1 VTSLSRQVALTV
13 ALQTLTAVVLGGPL
27 LVTGVLVNDRAA
39 DFYFFRDTLHSLNAF
54 GEYPWW
60 NPSIRAGFP
69 SYYINMLYSPGREPL
84 FSVIALVVWL
94 LGRVGITIASYH
106 ALYVA
111 YLAFLVPLLLSLSIL
126 VLARQVVR
134 RPLAVYFV
142 IVVTA
147 FSPGVVLSLSDL
159 GAEVSAYGF
168 LWAAAWLHY
177 LRKPDGG
184 RFALLV
190 LASVT
195 VMSALTFFA
204 LIWTVFFVPAF
215 AIAVCIG
222 RRGGTRRAARAFR
235 QVHPRW
241 WAAAVA
247 SVVVCAL
254 PSIVAFSHGGDI
266 LSTRT
271 DGQRY
276 YAYEALRPGNP
287 LEALA
292 ISTPGVGF
300 EWTEYR
306 DPKAAYEARA
316 LSGTVEYTS
325 FGYMGMLTLPLACL
339 GLVLGRS
346 YWAVRL
352 WVGIG
357 AVMTIAMLSAHSP
370 IFSLL
375 LGLPSPLR
383 GVNHYSDLV
392 LRLGLFALLALA
404 AGLGVETVLRSRPA
418 WRWTLVGLFAAT
430 ATASAGWLI
439 ALQGAAATQNF
450 VFGLGLALALL
461 YGIGLCRLAVARTP
475 AAIHAAVLMLLPLVL
490 VDTSAFAFAHLRFS
504 LSRAALHAVEPGPG
518 TIGSVIGREET
529 DFLYLRGIRDEMAL
543 VDQPGPVLTLHT
555 ASGHERA
562 AGHDISIVERTYN
575 RLTMRVS
582 TPEPARLE
590 WRDTYF
596 PFWRASVNG
605 LETAVERTS
614 AGMKAVSVPA
624 GEATVAFRFSPTSL
638 RASVALSYL
647 VMLGALAVW
656 MRTRALA
663 DV

>member
-1 VTSLSRQVALTV
+1 VTSLSRQVGLTV
-13 ALQTLTAVVLGGPL
+13 GLQAFAATVLGGPL
-27 LVTGVLVNDRAA
+27 LVTGALVNDRAA

-60 NPSIRAGFP
+60 NPSIWAGFP
-69 SYYINMLYSPGREPL
+69 SYYINLLYSPGREPL
-84 FSVIALVVWL
+84 FSIIALVVWVF
-94 LGRVGITIASYH
+94 GRVGITIESYH
-106 ALYVA
+106 AWYVA
-111 YLAFLVPLLLSLSIL
+111 YLAFFVPLLLSLSIL
-126 VLARQVVR
+126 ALARQVLR
-134 RPLAVYFV
+134 RPVAVYFV

-177 LRKPDGG
+177 LRRPSGD

-195 VMSALTFFA
+195 VMSALAFFA

-222 RRGGTRRAARAFR
+222 RRGITRRATWAFR

-241 WAAAVA
+241 WAAAAAAVI
-247 SVVVCAL
+247 VCAM
-254 PSIVAFSHGGDI
+254 PSIVAYSHGGDI

-276 YAYEALRPGNP
+276 YAYEALRPGTP

-300 EWTEYR
+300 EWTEYY
-306 DPKAAYEARA
+306 DPTAAYEARA
-316 LSGTVEYTS
+316 LSSAGQYTS
-325 FGYMGMLTLPLACL
+325 FGYMGMLTLPLAGL

-357 AVMTIAMLSAHSP
+357 AVMTIAMLSAYSP

-375 LGLPSPLR
+375 LGPPSPLR

-404 AGLGVETVLRSRPA
+404 AGLGVDTILRSRPA
-418 WRWTLVGLFAAT
+418 SRWTLLGLFAAT
-430 ATASAGWLI
+430 ATASVGWLI

-450 VFGLGLALALL
+450 LFGLGLALALL

-475 AAIHAAVLMLLPLVL
+475 AAIHAVVLMLLPLVL
-490 VDTSAFAFAHLRFS
+490 VDTSAFAFAHLRLS
-504 LSRAALHAVEPGPG
+504 LSRAALDAAEPGPG

-529 DFLYLRGIRDEMAL
+529 DFLYLRGIRDETAL
-543 VDQPGPVLTLHT
+543 VDAQEPVVTLLT

-562 AGHDISIVERTYN
+562 PVQDISIVERTYN
-575 RLTMRVS
+575 RLTMRVR
-582 TPEPARLE
+582 TAEPARLE
-590 WRDTYF
+590 WRDAFF

-605 LETAVERTS
+605 LDTPVERTS
-614 AGMKAVSVPA
+614 AGMKAVRVPA
-624 GEATVAFRFSPTSL
+624 GEATVTFRFSPTGL

-647 VMLGALAVW
+647 VMLGALVVW
-656 MRTRALA
+656 MRTRMLA